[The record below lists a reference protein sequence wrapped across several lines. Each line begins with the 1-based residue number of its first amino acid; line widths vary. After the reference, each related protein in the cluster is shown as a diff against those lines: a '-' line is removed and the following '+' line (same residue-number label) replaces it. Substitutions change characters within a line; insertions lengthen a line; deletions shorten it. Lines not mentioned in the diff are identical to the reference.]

1 MKYDIKGGRRMGD
14 VGYEDLRSHE
24 RGVIETA
31 LRTGASRRQVM
42 SWLIAGGATIAAAGG
57 IVTGA
62 QTALAA
68 TPKRGGSLRFGWDL
82 HGPSD
87 TLDPIL
93 FTSSI
98 DYARGRLIY
107 NNLTRLQADLTVV
120 PGQTYLTERLLLA
133 LLSNNHVL
141 IEGVP
146 GLAKTLSVTTLARAV
161 HVSFQRIQFTPDL
174 LPADLLGTL
183 IYNPKSG
190 DFTTKKGPI
199 FANIILA
206 DEINR
211 APAKV
216 QSALLEA
223 MQERQVT
230 IGDETFSL
238 DEPFMVLATQN
249 PIEQEGTYPL
259 PEAQIDRFM
268 LKLKV
273 TYPTKA
279 EEHEILKRMARSSPN
294 VKIEPILQPDD
305 ILRLRAL
312 ADEIYMDEKIEE
324 YIVNVVEATRNPATY
339 GLEIGD
345 LIRYGASPRA
355 TIYLAMASKA
365 HALIEGRGYVIPQDV
380 KTVGMDVLRHRV
392 IVSYEAEA
400 EEKSSEDLVQQI
412 FDTVEVP

>member
-1 MKYDIKGGRRMGD
+1 MVVD
-14 VGYEDLRSHE
+14 VKQIAEKVEKEGALLDQLRE
-24 RGVIETA
+24 EIGKVI
-31 LRTGASRRQVM
+31 V
-42 SWLIAGGATIAAAGG
+42 
-57 IVTGA
+57 
-62 QTALAA
+62 
-68 TPKRGGSLRFGWDL
+68 
-82 HGPSD
+82 
-87 TLDPIL
+87 
-93 FTSSI
+93 
-98 DYARGRLIY
+98 
-107 NNLTRLQADLTVV
+107 
-120 PGQTYLTERLLLA
+120 GQTYLTERLLLA

-161 HVSFQRIQFTPDL
+161 QVSFRRIQFTPDL

-199 FANIILA
+199 FANIVLA

-230 IGDETFSL
+230 IGDESFPL

-259 PEAQIDRFM
+259 PEAQVDRFM

-279 EEHEILKRMARSSPN
+279 EEHQILQRMARSSPN
-294 VKIEPILQPDD
+294 VEIHPILQPDD
-305 ILRLRAL
+305 ILRLRRL

-324 YIVNVVEATRNPATY
+324 YIVNVVEATRNPVAY
-339 GLEIGD
+339 GLEIAD

-365 HALIEGRGYVIPQDV
+365 HAMIEGRGYVIPQDV